1 MFDIIVKLN
10 FENES
15 NEWWCLTKYPETL
28 RNEKYELSD
37 PTRNGMNKQNEKRIE
52 NIIFFIFSFFFSF
65 FHSANL
71 VRTKVH
77 FFQFWKFGQ
86 TWKFICFASG
96 KSGKHCKFNIVPSVF
111 VFSFNSDILV
121 NCKMLKFQFS
131 KYQDSKQPLFKTMPK
146 KREEK
151 TQKKWKQN
159 KLSKWKKMK
168 INCFYY
174 FLEPGR
180 RRNLHFQC
188 RIR

>member
-1 MFDIIVKLN
+1 MKAMSGDVWPNIPKRCGMKNMN
-10 FENES
+10 FPIR
-15 NEWWCLTKYPETL
+15 PET
-28 RNEKYELSD
+28 EW
-37 PTRNGMNKQNEKRIE
+37 TNKMKKKK
-52 NIIFFIFSFFFSF
+52 IIFFLHFFVFFHF

-146 KREEK
+146 KKKKKHRKNENK
-151 TQKKWKQN
+151 INFQNGKKWK
-159 KLSKWKKMK
+159 
-168 INCFYY
+168 
-174 FLEPGR
+174 
-180 RRNLHFQC
+180 
-188 RIR
+188 